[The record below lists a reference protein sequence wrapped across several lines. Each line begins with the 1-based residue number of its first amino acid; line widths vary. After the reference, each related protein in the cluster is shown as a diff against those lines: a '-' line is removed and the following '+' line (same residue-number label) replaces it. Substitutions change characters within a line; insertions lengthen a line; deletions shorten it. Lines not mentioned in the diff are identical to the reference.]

1 MEKYAELIDLGQR
14 LKKARLLKGYSQEH
28 LASLANISSRYY
40 GYVERG
46 EKNITYRNLL
56 KILVAL
62 DIELLE
68 IFPPIK
74 VMKRLILNRRAKRAG
89 F

>member
-14 LKKARLLKGYSQEH
+14 LKKARLKKGFSQEY

-56 KILVAL
+56 KILMAL
-62 DIELLE
+62 DVELLE
-68 IFPPIK
+68 ILPTIK
-74 VMKRLILNRRAKRAG
+74 TMKRLVPDRAKVLS
-89 F
+89 